1 MNIYPISD
9 YARIN
14 NYRLFQM
21 NGQEPFFSPD
31 VKYIYTI
38 NGNKIES
45 WFIDVET
52 ISRIALEYYNNWAKY
67 LD

>member
-1 MNIYPISD
+1 
-9 YARIN
+9 
-14 NYRLFQM
+14 M